1 VFYCNRAAVKV
12 GNPSFV
18 GAVWWWVK
26 CLSFSPSFLSDPKLK
41 NRQAGFANN
50 DENGEK

>member
-1 VFYCNRAAVKV
+1 MKNPKNVKLFPNV
-12 GNPSFV
+12 MKYPSF
-18 GAVWWWVK
+18 
-26 CLSFSPSFLSDPKLK
+26 LPSFLSDPKLK